1 MLFRSLTEGEA
12 KLILKRPK
20 RDGAGQ
26 QEESGSSKGG
36 KRRKSDI
43 LNSRG
48 LELFDRLRELRTEI
62 AREEG
67 VPPYMIFSDKTLVDM
82 CVKQPFDRG
91 EMLEVSGVGENKY
104 ARYGQRFLERI
115 KSLTGGTKEKT
126 YFGELDEAA
135 VGEPVRGGSGAW
147 GRSGRGRKH
156 YR

>member
-1 MLFRSLTEGEA
+1 
-12 KLILKRPK
+12 
-20 RDGAGQ
+20 
-26 QEESGSSKGG
+26 
-36 KRRKSDI
+36 
-43 LNSRG
+43 
-48 LELFDRLRELRTEI
+48 
-62 AREEG
+62 
-67 VPPYMIFSDKTLVDM
+67 MIFSDKTLVDM